1 MLVHNECGWSS
12 IVENSNAYNTVKH
25 FDKQQTAKYENAL
38 TKLAS
43 GNTSGLNIH
52 TLSNGMRAADLTGF
66 GKGRGAARIIYQ
78 VLDGVIEIFEVNI
91 KHYKK

>member
-1 MLVHNECGWSS
+1 
-12 IVENSNAYNTVKH
+12 
-25 FDKQQTAKYENAL
+25 
-38 TKLAS
+38 
-43 GNTSGLNIH
+43 
-52 TLSNGMRAADLTGF
+52 MRAADLTGF

>member
-1 MLVHNECGWSS
+1 MES
-12 IVENSNAYNTVKH
+12 SNAYNTVKS
-25 FDKQQTAKYENAL
+25 FDKQQTANYENTL

-52 TLSNGMRAADLTGF
+52 ILSNGMRAADLTGY
-66 GKGRGAARIIYQ
+66 GKGRGAGRIIYQ
-78 VLDGVIEIFEVNI
+78 VVDGVIEIFEVTT